1 MAAGRRAL
9 LTVWVYGLA
18 LAAAPMLAGQ
28 PKAPPTPMAP
38 IALYSEFREE
48 PPTAVRTALDSELET
63 IMTPLGLRFEW
74 RDLHAQEMGEPAVEL
89 AVISFKGRCNVSG
102 LVHRAA
108 TPGPL
113 GWTHISDGSILPFS
127 DIDCDGIRA
136 LLQNDLLAFPAA
148 AREAAY
154 GRALARVLA
163 HELYHIFADTTHHGS
178 CGIGKEAYSARDLL
192 SGSFRFEN
200 RESMALRKGKAY
212 GALGGSGMALR
223 Q

>member
-1 MAAGRRAL
+1 MVRA
-9 LTVWVYGLA
+9 
-18 LAAAPMLAGQ
+18 
-28 PKAPPTPMAP
+28 
-38 IALYSEFREE
+38 
-48 PPTAVRTALDSELET
+48 ALDDELES
-63 IMTPLGLRFEW
+63 IMTPLGLHFEW
-74 RDLHAQEMGEPAVEL
+74 RDLHGPRLEEPTVEL
-89 AVISFKGRCNVSG
+89 AVVSFKGRCDVGG

-127 DIDCDGIRA
+127 DVDCDGIRTFLQSE
-136 LLQNDLLAFPAA
+136 LLTLPGA
-148 AREAAY
+148 AREAAF

-192 SGSFRFEN
+192 AGSFRFEN
-200 RESMALRKGKAY
+200 RESKALRSGKAY
-212 GALGGSGMALR
+212 GALQKGAMALR